1 MIYRYKFLPL
11 AALLVAATACEDMDT
26 VPEGSFVT
34 ASQKSDVYAN
44 DASKTSASV
53 DGAFLAMSAYE
64 PNYSS
69 LGSYH
74 SDFGYP
80 SVMIFTDCN
89 GEDVVGNKTKYN
101 WFSNEIQFSDR
112 SITSAASQMIWQN
125 LYSYIFSANSIVA
138 SMDAASESPQILLS
152 LAQGHALRAFSY
164 FQLAQLYQF
173 NYVGHESSP
182 CVPIITDENS
192 ADVAANGA
200 KRSTV
205 QEVYDLIY
213 ADLDKAVDLL
223 SQARKGGSVRSG
235 KHLVDLA
242 TAYGLRARVNL
253 VTRNW
258 ASALADAEAAIEF
271 SPALPSSIADA
282 SRPAFS
288 SLDEGDWM
296 WGIDVSETDDVVAS
310 NIINWISHMGTL
322 NYGYGLVSGGLRISA
337 KLFNSIADTDV
348 RKGWWLSEDGEACHM
363 SGGQKVDHFSA
374 DDQSA
379 WVGYTGYTIGEYYAP
394 YTTVKFGPYNGVVA
408 TSTNANDLPL
418 MRIEEMYLIKA
429 EAECMTGGDARG
441 TLTSFVKTYRDP
453 EYVFDGDDLHEEIWR
468 QRRVELWGEGV
479 SWFDIMRL
487 GVGFDRR
494 GAGFQK
500 DYVFV
505 MNGDDTKLLWP
516 IPQSEVEANPAL
528 STDDYNPTS
537 PTPKPVADDAN
548 ASVADERIDF

>member
-1 MIYRYKFLPL
+1 MDNRYKYLPL
-11 AALLVAATACEDMDT
+11 AAVLAVATACEDMDT

-34 ASQKSDVYAN
+34 ADQKSDIYSN

-53 DGAFLAMSAYE
+53 DGAFLAMSAYR

-69 LGSYH
+69 VGQH
-74 SDFGYP
+74 HADFGYP

-89 GEDVVGNKTKYN
+89 GEDIVGTVTGYN
-101 WFSNEIQFSDR
+101 WMSSEIRFNDRAISSDN
-112 SITSAASQMIWQN
+112 SQIMWQN
-125 LYSYIFSANSIVA
+125 LYSYIFSANNIIA
-138 SMDAASESPQILLS
+138 SMDAAGENPQLLLS
-152 LAQGHALRAFSY
+152 AAQGHALRAFCY

-200 KRSTV
+200 KRATV

-213 ADLDKAVDLL
+213 SDLDKAVDLL
-223 SQARKGGSVRSG
+223 AKAKTGGAVRSG

-258 ASALADAEAAIEF
+258 NGALADANAAIKN
-271 SPALPSSIADA
+271 SDAVPSSIADA

-288 SLDEGDWM
+288 SLSEGNWM
-296 WGIDVSETDDVVAS
+296 WGIDISESDDVVSS
-310 NIINWISHMGTL
+310 NIINWISHIGTL
-322 NYGYGLVSGGLRISA
+322 NYGYGFALGGQRIST
-337 KLFNSIADTDV
+337 KLFNSIAATDV

-363 SGGQKVDHFSA
+363 SDGKKVDHFSA
-374 DDQSA
+374 EDQNA
-379 WVGYTGYTIGEYYAP
+379 WVEFTDVTIGEYYPP

-408 TSTNANDLPL
+408 TSTNANDIPL
-418 MRIEEMYLIKA
+418 MRIEEMYLVKA
-429 EAECMTGGDARG
+429 EAELMAGGDALG
-441 TLTSFVKTYRDP
+441 TLTSFVKQYRDP
-453 EYVFDGDDLHEEIWR
+453 QYAFDGADLHEEIWR
-468 QRRVELWGEGV
+468 QRRVELWGEGM

-487 GVGFDRR
+487 GVGIDRR
-494 GAGFQK
+494 GSGFHK

-505 MNGDDTKLLWP
+505 LSGDDTKLLWP

-528 STDDYNPTS
+528 SVDDYNPTS
-537 PTPKPVADDAN
+537 PTPTRVPDEAKATI
-548 ASVADERIDF
+548 ADEKINL